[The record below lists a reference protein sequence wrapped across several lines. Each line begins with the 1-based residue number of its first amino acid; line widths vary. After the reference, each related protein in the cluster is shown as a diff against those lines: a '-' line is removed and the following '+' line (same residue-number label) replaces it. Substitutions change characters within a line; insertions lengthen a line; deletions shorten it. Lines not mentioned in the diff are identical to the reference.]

1 MIRGRLPWALLAGL
15 VLVQI
20 GYPLTAGTTRAGL
33 TMATVGLGYLL
44 SVGHALLSRGTRTAL
59 ALVAVA
65 TGGGFAVEALG
76 VATGFPFG
84 SYDYSGELGPKL
96 AGVPLII
103 PLAWTWMAWPAWL
116 TAVRLTGP
124 ATPAAGARPGP
135 ATAPGRGAAPDRPS
149 SGLERRLAA
158 RRPNYVAA
166 RPSFGPER
174 RLAARRPN
182 YGRQPSWSSR
192 SARRIALAAVGLAA
206 WDLFLDPQMVAE
218 GYWAW
223 RDATPAL
230 PGLPGVP
237 ASNYLG
243 WLLFAVL
250 LAAALR
256 PLAGPAVDRT
266 DRRDAPMFALYLW
279 TYAASVLAHAV
290 FLRLPASAVWGGAG
304 MALAAVPLAVALLRA
319 RRHAPEPRE
328 VDPAPRPGV
337 EATA

>member
-15 VLVQI
+15 VLAQI
-20 GYPLTAGTTRAGL
+20 GYPLTAGATRAGL
-33 TMATVGLGYLL
+33 TVATVVLGYLL
-44 SVGHALLSRGTRTAL
+44 SVGHALLTRGTRTAV

-116 TAVRLTGP
+116 TAVRLT
-124 ATPAAGARPGP
+124 RP
-135 ATAPGRGAAPDRPS
+135 ATAGGARF
-149 SGLERRLAA
+149 RRA
-158 RRPNYVAA
+158 
-166 RPSFGPER
+166 G
-174 RLAARRPN
+174 
-182 YGRQPSWSSR
+182 
-192 SARRIALAAVGLAA
+192 RIALASVGLAA

-218 GYWAW
+218 GYWVW
-223 RDATPAL
+223 REVGAAL

-243 WLLFAVL
+243 WLLFALL

-266 DRRDAPMFALYLW
+266 DGRDAPMFALYLW

-290 FLRLPASAVWGGAG
+290 FLRLPASAVWGAAG
-304 MALAAVPLAVALLRA
+304 MGVAAVPLAVALLRA
-319 RRHAPEPRE
+319 RRRVPERRE
-328 VDPAPRPGV
+328 VDVAARPGV
-337 EATA
+337 DAPA